1 MKSSRLKLLLHAT
14 LTALVVGGSGAAQA
28 IPYAYANI
36 NFTDLTLTG
45 LTAPG
50 VTISGATVTTSSS
63 ANFAATA
70 PDGASAGGTLTAGS
84 DVRQSFAG
92 PGPFPAENTFSPALL
107 AAFGT
112 RGDAA
117 ITGNLLTGV
126 PPGAASIVAEGRL
139 APSGTA
145 ASAAGTSTG
154 FTINLIVTTPTD
166 FTLSAIAD
174 SVVRA
179 TTTAAGDGASA
190 QVNASFTVT
199 GAAGFFDIFA
209 PAALNASTSSSAGSG
224 DGSFISGPT
233 AYSHTISLSSGIYQF
248 SLLSGAQERLEI
260 AQPQPV
266 PEPAPLALLGVG
278 LLGMLSLRT
287 RGRNK
292 ANSL

>member
-1 MKSSRLKLLLHAT
+1 MKASRLKLLLHAA
-14 LTALVVGGSGAAQA
+14 LTTLVVGVSGAAQA

-36 NFTDLTLTG
+36 NFTELTLTG
-45 LTAPG
+45 LSAPG

-63 ANFAATA
+63 ANFAATT
-70 PDGASAGGTLTAGS
+70 PDAASAGGTLTTGS
-84 DVRQSFAG
+84 DVRQSTAG
-92 PGPFPAENTFSPALL
+92 PGPFPGENTFTPALL

-112 RGDAA
+112 RGDSS

-126 PPGAASIVAEGRL
+126 PPGAASIVAEGHL
-139 APSGTA
+139 SPSGTA

-166 FTLSAIAD
+166 FTLSTIAD
-174 SVVRA
+174 AVLSA
-179 TTTAAGDGASA
+179 TTTDLGDGASA

-199 GAAGFFDIFA
+199 GAGGFFDIFA
-209 PAALNASTSSSAGSG
+209 PAELNASTSSSAGSG
-224 DGSFISGPT
+224 NGSFISAPT
-233 AYSHTISLSSGIYQF
+233 AYSHTVSLTSGIYQF

-287 RGRNK
+287 RGK
-292 ANSL
+292 KQADSL